1 METIIYQSCL
11 IFTIKSL
18 SSWYFHTIH
27 RDPHAIQET
36 WHLPRPLGPL
46 CCAPPGT
53 ECWGEPTGSGSRV
66 FWRKKKKGAENW
78 SSSWVFTIFMIFHD
92 FSRVLICFNMASS
105 WISMGFSDN
114 FMYFNGFSRQ
124 LHSLSWVLI
133 AISLI
138 LVGFNDTVIVFH
150 GS

>member
-46 CCAPPGT
+46 RCAPPGT

-66 FWRKKKKGAENW
+66 FWRKKKKVRKIGVLHGFLPF
-78 SSSWVFTIFMIFHD
+78 SWFYD